1 MFKKQGDK
9 TINIALQC
17 EKYNRYGMTQQRIL
31 ILTDVAFYLIS
42 QKKIHSKMMVRT
54 LHYVIK
60 TIHAKSLELILCFVN
75 EGGTSNYIDVR
86 LSIPQREL
94 FLEVL
99 KNLYKS
105 IAVAGMQGQQPRK
118 YKVYGIP
125 DKSLRDFRM
134 GS

>member
-1 MFKKQGDK
+1 
-9 TINIALQC
+9 
-17 EKYNRYGMTQQRIL
+17 
-31 ILTDVAFYLIS
+31 
-42 QKKIHSKMMVRT
+42 MMVRT
-54 LHYVIK
+54 LHYIIK

-99 KNLYKS
+99 KNLYKTIVTS
-105 IAVAGMQGQQPRK
+105 GATNGASGPPKK